1 MTTAYQKRRNKDRK
15 HAALMK
21 RDPGLREQLYGTP
34 RVDLAAQVETLG
46 ADSLLPDWKREGSP
60 PDRKAGSRETAHK
73 ERNDG

>member
-1 MTTAYQKRRNKDRK
+1 MATAYQKRRNKDRK

-21 RDPGLREQLYGTP
+21 RDPSLREQLYGP
-34 RVDLAAQVETLG
+34 PIAVEG
-46 ADSLLPDWKREGSP
+46 KREGSP